1 MLGTRGH
8 LQRARLLE
16 ASQPAPRR
24 SRLAEHLIEQWGFG
38 LTSATELQKISFLSV
53 EDHAG
58 GIDFVSRPEL
68 VDRLP
73 SPVLL
78 VALARLGS
86 WGRHPSNCSSE
97 LAGLVQRTYQ
107 TPSPSAFPLSVKNL
121 KQSRYGRAKLLTTS
135 AAMYEPAEWFSWLY
149 RHHSRRFAQCFLG
162 SDSCDDAATKLRSFW
177 SQVAEEDPRKRTL
190 VHDCLRNGIVSSE
203 DELFSKAVPL
213 YLHGDGVPVS
223 RTSFEGVTWGG
234 LMGRSLATKDNK
246 FVISGRLKSCSASK
260 TDEQMWASIAWSL
273 LILQGGKFP
282 QLDSQGRRF
291 DEGTDS
297 FLKKGQMFAGGLIGI
312 VFVVRG
318 DLDWLANSLRLEHTA
333 SRFPCPW
340 CEGNT
345 IEDDNDLLG
354 AMWNIPPRPYN
365 DIAVGAA
372 WRATVWDSRD
382 GGIDEWRAVREDV
395 LNPLFLVPGLS
406 IANVSADVLHVFDQ
420 GLVQHALG
428 NVFFEICYMRSFVEG
443 SAEDRCREGVE
454 IGGCSVWVAR
464 DPLSFRDD

>member
-1 MLGTRGH
+1 
-8 LQRARLLE
+8 
-16 ASQPAPRR
+16 
-24 SRLAEHLIEQWGFG
+24 
-38 LTSATELQKISFLSV
+38 
-53 EDHAG
+53 
-58 GIDFVSRPEL
+58 
-68 VDRLP
+68 
-73 SPVLL
+73 
-78 VALARLGS
+78 
-86 WGRHPSNCSSE
+86 
-97 LAGLVQRTYQ
+97 
-107 TPSPSAFPLSVKNL
+107 
-121 KQSRYGRAKLLTTS
+121 
-135 AAMYEPAEWFSWLY
+135 
-149 RHHSRRFAQCFLG
+149 
-162 SDSCDDAATKLRSFW
+162 
-177 SQVAEEDPRKRTL
+177 
-190 VHDCLRNGIVSSE
+190 
-203 DELFSKAVPL
+203 
-213 YLHGDGVPVS
+213 
-223 RTSFEGVTWGG
+223 
-234 LMGRSLATKDNK
+234 MGRLDGTVTGYKGQQIRD
-246 FVISGRLKSCSASK
+246 FGTIEVVIASK
-260 TDEQMWASIAWSL
+260 TDEQMWASIAWPL

-297 FLKKGQMFAGGLIGI
+297 FLKKGQVFAGGLIGI

-428 NVFFEICYMRSFVEG
+428 NVFFRDLLHAQICRGFRRRSVPG
-443 SAEDRCREGVE
+443 AVE

-464 DPLSFRDD
+464 DPLSFRDY